1 VTGQVSSRRA
11 GGVGGRRPSRIP
23 GAKTQ
28 RSSLLAFRHPRHDS
42 RSQVTQRRKRGSEA
56 SSVTVTDVGSGLAPS
71 DSCASGTL
79 EWTASRCSLVPC
91 SYYSTSTMRMCDFTT
106 AGPAESP
113 YERYPLPALPTSWDG
128 MHIHRMLPDLQ
139 QEQYQRLYL
148 PRYTAPTSI
157 VRLGS
162 VV

>member
-1 VTGQVSSRRA
+1 MTGQVSSRRA

-42 RSQVTQRRKRGSEA
+42 RSQVTQRGSEEA
-56 SSVTVTDVGSGLAPS
+56 RHHLLRLRTLALP
-71 DSCASGTL
+71 
-79 EWTASRCSLVPC
+79 WRCRIAVRVVRSTGQRVAVRWCLART
-91 SYYSTSTMRMCDFTT
+91 TSTMRMCDFTT